1 MFQVISAM
9 VDIVRKVQRKKKKCL
24 KGFNYYGKWRGH
36 VLTLRDFKEILP
48 KRCHQGITADAFYL
62 YIFFFGMIQATFIVY
77 NRKWK
82 RGFSSSGSW
91 SSSTDSVSTLEKART
106 HFRDDDEFPSYLEVI
121 RFWCCLKVFPLIFLP
136 SGRVQTEKQLAGRGV
151 CWLQQRN
158 SAC

>member
-9 VDIVRKVQRKKKKCL
+9 VDIVRKVQKKKKNAWKDSITMGSGEGMCWHSETS
-24 KGFNYYGKWRGH
+24 KRYSQRDAIRGLQLMH
-36 VLTLRDFKEILP
+36 FTY
-48 KRCHQGITADAFYL
+48 T
-62 YIFFFGMIQATFIVY
+62 FFFGMIQATFIVY